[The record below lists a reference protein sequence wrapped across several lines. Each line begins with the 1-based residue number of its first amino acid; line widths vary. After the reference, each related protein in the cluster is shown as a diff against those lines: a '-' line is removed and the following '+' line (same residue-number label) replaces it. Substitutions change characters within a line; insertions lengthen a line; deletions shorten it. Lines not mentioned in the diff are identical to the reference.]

1 MKKMKKLL
9 ISMLA
14 CLTVT
19 STLGALSACG
29 GDLQD
34 VSGVD
39 SSSKN
44 ESVEDAS
51 SSINDSLE
59 KEDSTVQEEE
69 ESVYQVKNGN
79 FETGDLTDWETAGEA
94 FSALGLSKE
103 ENAGKSGEYFF
114 GKFEESQEGCLT
126 SSAFKVGG
134 SGFITFKLGGGM
146 NEGLTYISV
155 VEARTEKELFRFG
168 NENFEEADADLL
180 VPYKANLSRVLG
192 KEVKLKIVDASK
204 ANYGYLCFDDF
215 VTYYE
220 NEPSD
225 AFTLAKDI
233 KPVYMSATAAS
244 SFIPNSDFSQ
254 GLSEW
259 QTAGEEDCFKMEHI
273 KNGKLSNKS
282 NSGAVGVLRST
293 PFTVS
298 GIGVISYRLG
308 MTADPDST
316 YLSVRKSG
324 TNEEIFRTHS
334 DRWKREHGESTHL
347 YYLDLSAYLGESVY
361 LELVDNSRE
370 EWGAFSFKNLQTVYT
385 SLPMDLTD
393 ETAYDI
399 LVKVSSSPD
408 YAMMRTQMDGII
420 DGITDETLRK
430 TFENTFYATID
441 GFTNDSGSYSSVLR
455 YNQNGTVFC
464 YTGDIHAMW
473 LRDSSAQVLQYLQFM
488 KVDADVRNMVRGL
501 LLKQFELIR
510 RDPYANAFNAD
521 GSVWER
527 KFELDSLMYPLWLA
541 KQYYDITG
549 DGEIFNNFF
558 LVTMER
564 LLTVLENET
573 HHSDAV
579 YSIHSADLGKGV
591 NSFQDCGL
599 IWSGYRPSD
608 DVCYYKFFIPGNM
621 FVVATLEDMV
631 DMFKDIGLDSA
642 MQTRMST
649 FAASVRKAI
658 ETYGVYQHPK
668 YGKMYAFEVDGT
680 NANINSAEGKLLM
693 DAANIP
699 SLISAPWL
707 GYCETDDAT
716 YVNTRNFVLSDDNP
730 YYYEGTYASGI
741 GDPHD
746 QVGSSADLHKEIPV
760 PWHMGIA
767 MQGLTSTDQAEIEK
781 CVEYMT
787 NTTGGMYVMHEAFN
801 ANQPTDYSRDYFTW
815 PCSLYAHLVLT
826 KIFNFNLL

>member
-1 MKKMKKLL
+1 MKKIKKLL

-14 CLTVT
+14 GLTVT
-19 STLGALSACG
+19 SMIGALSACHEDKQ
-29 GDLQD
+29 DL
-34 VSGVD
+34 SNTD
-39 SSSKN
+39 SSSQS
-44 ESVEDAS
+44 ESVQDTS
-51 SSINDSLE
+51 SSIDNSSE
-59 KEDSTVQEEE
+59 KEDSSVPEEDE
-69 ESVYQVKNGN
+69 NVYQVKNGN
-79 FETGDLTDWETAGEA
+79 FETGDLTDWEVNGEA
-94 FSALGLSKE
+94 FSSFGLSKD
-103 ENAGKSGEYFF
+103 ENEGKSGEYFF
-114 GKFEESQEGCLT
+114 GKFEEIKEGYLT

-146 NEGLTYISV
+146 NEGLTYISI
-155 VEARTEKELFRFG
+155 VEASTEKELFRFG
-168 NENFEEADADLL
+168 NENFEEENADLL
-180 VPYKANLSRVLG
+180 VAYKADLSRVLG
-192 KEVKLKIVDASK
+192 KVVKLKIVDNSK
-204 ANYGYLCFDDF
+204 DNYGYLCFDDF
-215 VTYYE
+215 VTYCE
-220 NEPSD
+220 EEPSD
-225 AFTLAKDI
+225 AFVLANDI
-233 KPVYMSATAAS
+233 KPVYLSAMSAS
-244 SFIPNSDFSQ
+244 SFIPNSDFSE
-254 GLSEW
+254 GLNNW

-273 KNGKLSNKS
+273 KNGKFSNKS
-282 NSGAVGVLRST
+282 NSGSVGVLRST

-298 GIGVISYRLG
+298 GIGLISYRLG
-308 MTADPDST
+308 MTADANST

-370 EWGAFSFKNLQTVYT
+370 EWGAFSFKDLQTVYT
-385 SLPMDLTD
+385 SLPMNLTD

-399 LVKVSSSPD
+399 RVKVNTAPE
-408 YAMMRTQMDGII
+408 YATMRTQIAGVI

-441 GFTNDSGSYSSVLR
+441 GFTNDAGSYSSVLR

-488 KVDADVRNMVRGL
+488 KVDQDMRNTVRGL

-549 DGEIFNNFF
+549 DREIFNNFF

-579 YSIHSADLGKGV
+579 YSVHSADVDKGV
-591 NSFQDCGL
+591 NTFQDCGL

-631 DMFKDIGLDSA
+631 DMFEEIGLDSA
-642 MQTRMST
+642 MQNRMST
-649 FAASVRKAI
+649 FASSVRNAI

-680 NANINSAEGKLLM
+680 NANMNSADGKLLM

-707 GYCETDDAT
+707 GYCEADDAT
-716 YVNTRNFVLSDDNP
+716 YANTRKFVLSHDNP

-746 QVGSSADLHKEIPV
+746 QVGSSEDLHKEIPV

-767 MQGLTSTDQAEIEK
+767 MQGLTSTNQAEIEK

-801 ANQPTDYSRDYFTW
+801 ANNPWDYSRDYFTW